1 MACTARLA
9 EASDVDRSILNQK
22 VQAKHATLSGV
33 WVTSPAKYLQFA
45 ASQGLNHQKLTQ
57 PTVLRSLAS
66 PSLALG
72 MWLWETL
79 FKKRPPKRTSGRPS
93 APFYSPY
100 IWSRPPAG
108 YPPPPPWYGP
118 GRSTGP
124 GTWHAFTAP
133 SLGYVPSMFAFV
145 PALSRV
151 PCKYH
156 RILHHLQRLRL
167 HQPAFPP
174 IHNHPT
180 HSHRGRGR
188 EP

>member
-1 MACTARLA
+1 MHSFWSCARRRMWTLRHPGA
-9 EASDVDRSILNQK
+9 ARHRALVPFELEFTTRSYIRNMSN
-22 VQAKHATLSGV
+22 TYIYIIIYG
-33 WVTSPAKYLQFA
+33 P
-45 ASQGLNHQKLTQ
+45 
-57 PTVLRSLAS
+57 VLR
-66 PSLALG
+66 
-72 MWLWETL
+72 
-79 FKKRPPKRTSGRPS
+79 
-93 APFYSPY
+93 
-100 IWSRPPAG
+100 PAT
-108 YPPPPPWYGP
+108 PPPPPWYGP

>member
-1 MACTARLA
+1 MVGVNTA
-9 EASDVDRSILNQK
+9 ILS
-22 VQAKHATLSGV
+22 TSGTFSGV
-33 WVTSPAKYLQFA
+33 GFALPIATVAKNVGAMIEEGEIEDELDMIY
-45 ASQGLNHQKLTQ
+45 
-57 PTVLRSLAS
+57 TVLYAIYGPVL
-66 PSLALG
+66 
-72 MWLWETL
+72 
-79 FKKRPPKRTSGRPS
+79 RPAT
-93 APFYSPY
+93 
-100 IWSRPPAG
+100 
-108 YPPPPPWYGP
+108 PPPPPWYGP
-118 GRSTGP
+118 GRGTGP

-156 RILHHLQRLRL
+156 KILHHLQRLRL

>member
-1 MACTARLA
+1 M
-9 EASDVDRSILNQK
+9 V
-22 VQAKHATLSGV
+22 
-33 WVTSPAKYLQFA
+33 
-45 ASQGLNHQKLTQ
+45 
-57 PTVLRSLAS
+57 
-66 PSLALG
+66 PS
-72 MWLWETL
+72 
-79 FKKRPPKRTSGRPS
+79 SGRL
-93 APFYSPY
+93 
-100 IWSRPPAG
+100 
-108 YPPPPPWYGP
+108 PPPPPWYGP

-188 EP
+188 EPPGGGWGCPGLCHIYIYIYLDRYYRLMMATSLCPTLPAPTEAPPQSPRAPAGLLAFGPAAAARGTACRPPPPSSPGPCWATTRRRCRSKQRALRSGAYDL

>member
-1 MACTARLA
+1 MLN
-9 EASDVDRSILNQK
+9 SFKILLKDVDVFGCKVKWSPNVELKSFGFPSEAGATYRMLERAPIRSGPDMKSSEVGK
-22 VQAKHATLSGV
+22 VGKKHR
-33 WVTSPAKYLQFA
+33 YLV
-45 ASQGLNHQKLTQ
+45 SIKSHISN
-57 PTVLRSLAS
+57 
-66 PSLALG
+66 
-72 MWLWETL
+72 M
-79 FKKRPPKRTSGRPS
+79 
-93 APFYSPY
+93 Y

-118 GRSTGP
+118 GRGTGP

-156 RILHHLQRLRL
+156 KILHHLQRLRL